1 MNGEKCQVA
10 VIGGG
15 PSGLSIATE
24 LKHLG
29 VDKVLV
35 LERENTGGGVPRH
48 CGHSPFGMREFHRI
62 LNGTEYTH
70 RLLERAEKAGVDIR
84 LNTTVTSLGQLG
96 ELILS
101 TNEGRQILLADKVVI
116 CTGAREKPRAARL
129 VSGARPLGV
138 TTTGALQS
146 MVYLK
151 QQRPFR
157 RPVIIGSEM
166 VAFSA
171 LLSCRHAGIKPVAMI
186 EAERSIH
193 CWQVSALLPWLLGT
207 DLLTNTTLEE
217 ICGQGQVTSVKVKRP
232 SGLETIECDGV
243 IFSGLFVGETSLLEM
258 AGLEID
264 NHGNFFVC
272 GNISAPLKTA
282 GQCWQQ
288 GRLVAKQVKAGL

>member
-1 MNGEKCQVA
+1 M
-10 VIGGG
+10 
-15 PSGLSIATE
+15 
-24 LKHLG
+24 
-29 VDKVLV
+29 
-35 LERENTGGGVPRH
+35 
-48 CGHSPFGMREFHRI
+48 
-62 LNGTEYTH
+62 
-70 RLLERAEKAGVDIR
+70 
-84 LNTTVTSLGQLG
+84 
-96 ELILS
+96 
-101 TNEGRQILLADKVVI
+101 
-116 CTGAREKPRAARL
+116 
-129 VSGARPLGV
+129 
-138 TTTGALQS
+138 
-146 MVYLK
+146 
-151 QQRPFR
+151 
-157 RPVIIGSEM
+157 IIGSEM